1 MRTNA
6 LSTTQERWRRFRRAL
21 TALVCVVL
29 PRWAKPAA
37 LRWLGHRVHNS
48 ARIGFCLLAVDT
60 LRLGRGARIRSF
72 NYFHCRRVTVRQRAL
87 IGSFNYFSGPFSVS
101 LAESTVIGRRNVFKG
116 SELVRCRPA
125 QLRLGRRSSFSSGHY
140 VNLDASV
147 LVGTESV
154 VGGIGCQFW
163 THGFV
168 HMSDRRTRSLILGPI
183 SIGDNVY
190 IGSGSVLNPGT
201 CIGCDI
207 SIAANTSVSGSVTK
221 PGFYVS
227 QPLRHI
233 PRSPEARV
241 AALERLPDTA
251 GHPTYWKRG

>member
-1 MRTNA
+1 M
-6 LSTTQERWRRFRRAL
+6 LFR
-21 TALVCVVL
+21 
-29 PRWAKPAA
+29 
-37 LRWLGHRVHNS
+37 N
-48 ARIGFCLLAVDT
+48 
-60 LRLGRGARIRSF
+60 
-72 NYFHCRRVTVRQRAL
+72 
-87 IGSFNYFSGPFSVS
+87 
-101 LAESTVIGRRNVFKG
+101 
-116 SELVRCRPA
+116 RPA
-125 QLRLGRRSSFSSGHY
+125 QLRLGRRSSLSSGHY
-140 VNLDASV
+140 FNLDASV
-147 LVGTESV
+147 LIGSESV

-168 HMSDRRTRSLILGPI
+168 HMSDRQTRSLVLGPI

-201 CIGCDI
+201 RLGCDI
-207 SIAANTSVSGSVTK
+207 SIAANVSVSGNVIE

-241 AALERLPDTA
+241 AALGRLPTDIA